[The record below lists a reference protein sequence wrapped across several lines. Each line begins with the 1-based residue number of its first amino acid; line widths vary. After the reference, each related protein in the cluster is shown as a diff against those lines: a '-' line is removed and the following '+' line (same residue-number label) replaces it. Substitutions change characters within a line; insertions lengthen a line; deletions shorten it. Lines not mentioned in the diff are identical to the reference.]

1 MLSGSVLRKDQI
13 KRIAADE
20 DQACDI
26 SALTSQLFQ
35 LDAVFFFPAQVFNL
49 SGSYAE
55 RGAVQGG
62 AGGGLMGIRHEGKQ
76 ASKPQQKPQTWPGVK
91 HDSLVTC
98 QAASGVITPN
108 TADYITL
115 NSRQSEPSD
124 VLTGLN
130 ISRKCA
136 F

>member
-1 MLSGSVLRKDQI
+1 MLVSKIIFSISFFNLPGYVERFSFAQRSKK

-62 AGGGLMGIRHEGKQ
+62 AGGGLTGIRHEGKQ
-76 ASKPQQKPQTWPGVK
+76 ASKPQQKPQT
-91 HDSLVTC
+91 
-98 QAASGVITPN
+98 
-108 TADYITL
+108 
-115 NSRQSEPSD
+115 
-124 VLTGLN
+124 
-130 ISRKCA
+130 
-136 F
+136 